1 MREVAGRREGRGERV
16 RRAGLDVV
24 PAHVRQAARA
34 LEQRGRAG
42 EQAEPGRL
50 ALLAAGEQQLHPD
63 AHAEEVGAV
72 AQGAHDRVGE
82 PALAQ
87 RVHRVRGLPDARDDD
102 EARARDLLGLV
113 AHGHLGARALERRT
127 QRAQVARA
135 VVDER
140 GDHSTPFVLAMPLRA
155 ASGSTASRSA
165 SATALKA
172 ASVT

>member
-1 MREVAGRREGRGERV
+1 MVSGCSAV
-16 RRAGLDVV
+16 GLDVV
-24 PAHVRQAARA
+24 PAHVREAPRAR
-34 LEQRGRAG
+34 EQGGGAG
-42 EQAEPGRL
+42 EEAEPGRL
-50 ALLAAGEQQLHPD
+50 ALLAAREQQLHAD
-63 AHAEEVGAV
+63 AHAEEVRAV
-72 AQGAHDRVGE
+72 AQGAHDGVGE

-87 RVHRVRGLPDARDDD
+87 RLHRVGGLPDARDDD
-102 EARARDLLGLV
+102 EAGACDLRGVV
-113 AHGHLGARALERRT
+113 AHGDLRAGALEGRA
-127 QRAQVARA
+127 QRAQVAGA